1 VIVRG
6 RNLLLMMFVAMLV
19 IGALPVILPA
29 LAQAPDTIYVDPASI
44 SWSEP
49 TNHIGD
55 TFTVSIKYK
64 QASPAKSVD
73 GFQFV
78 ITWDPSKLEV
88 YPLGITNPSWGNYRT
103 LCGGSMRIPGDDM
116 SSSVSN
122 TLGEIF
128 PAPSE
133 VDNAAPIG
141 ITVDFT
147 LATIQFK
154 VKNFAYPTATT
165 IHIVKGPYKTAPVS
179 TKFVVAGV
187 DYEGFGTADGSFT
200 FAPAAN
206 QPPVA
211 AFTYSPAVPVAGF
224 DTVNFDCSGSY
235 DPDGL
240 GIKNMT
246 INFGEGSPQTKT
258 SPPWTFSHLYMSPAT
273 YTVTLLVWDVGKVP
287 YYPELSDT
295 EIKTVKVIPPALP
308 SDVDVFTIKTW
319 LGRTTLYRER
329 GTGSDA
335 PGSAFAPGETV
346 TLRGYAYY
354 AEEAQ
359 EGVPVTFEVRRPDTS
374 VMVSLVELTNAAGNA
389 TVTFKLPM
397 GTAHGTYT
405 VTASCMIFGES
416 FFDTLDM
423 PVGDIIVINSV
434 TPSAATVA
442 RGSSISFS
450 VSVTNIDLYD
460 AYPVLLSVS
469 VKDKIGQSLGAVS
482 SDLTVAPGTST
493 YSLSFPVP
501 TFAVKG
507 YPATAEANALTN
519 WPSLGG
525 VAYCPAKTASFEIV

>member
-1 VIVRG
+1 VRG
-6 RNLLLMMFVAMLV
+6 RGKSLVVFATILALLVGTIAFVNVAFAAPNDFV
-19 IGALPVILPA
+19 
-29 LAQAPDTIYVDPASI
+29 LAPSSV

-49 TNHIGD
+49 TNHIND
-55 TFTVSIKYK
+55 LFTITFKVTTATDLWMWQTGLKWNPSILEVTAVSYATGPTSFYTLSGGAPLSVPANPMTAVDNVIGEFSTAVS
-64 QASPAKSVD
+64 QASTINAV
-73 GFQFV
+73 
-78 ITWDPSKLEV
+78 T
-88 YPLGITNPSWGNYRT
+88 
-103 LCGGSMRIPGDDM
+103 
-116 SSSVSN
+116 
-122 TLGEIF
+122 
-128 PAPSE
+128 ASE
-133 VDNAAPIG
+133 VICM
-141 ITVDFT
+141 IVT
-147 LATIQFK
+147 FK
-154 VKNFAYPTATT
+154 AKNYAYPTPSPIQIKQSASAPWFTKGQTKVGATIT
-165 IHIVKGPYKTAPVS
+165 D
-179 TKFVVAGV
+179 FVPAL
-187 DYEGFGTADGSFT
+187 YPSSFL
-200 FAPAAN
+200 FAPSAN
-206 QPPVA
+206 VAPVA
-211 AFTYSPAVPVAGF
+211 AFTYSPAVPVAGV
-224 DTVNFDCSGSY
+224 DTVTFDASSSY

-258 SPPWTFSHLYMSPAT
+258 SAPWTFSHLYASPAT
-273 YTVTLLVWDVGKVP
+273 YTVTLLVWDVGKPP

-374 VMVSLVELTNAAGNA
+374 VMVSLVAPTNAAGNA

-482 SDLTVAPGTST
+482 SDLMVAPGTST

-525 VAYCPAKTASFEIV
+525 VAYCSPKTASFEIV